1 MNKDEL
7 RQAMRARRRA
17 LSQEEQRRA
26 SLAVLERVRAFA
38 PYREARSVMAYMA
51 CRGELDLSPVLL
63 DALAQGKTLLL
74 PRCEAPGIM
83 TARRVTELSQL
94 AAGAYGLME
103 PAQCCA
109 VFPPEEINLI
119 FVPGTA
125 FDALGG
131 RLGQG
136 GGYYDRFLA
145 RTGALRTG
153 VCHDFAL
160 TACVPVQAHDVRMD
174 CILTP
179 GGMRC
184 TGSQPNEHR
193 RA

>member
-7 RQAMRARRRA
+7 RHAMRARRRA

-145 RTGALRTG
+145 QTRGLRVG

-160 TACVPVQAHDVRMD
+160 LERVPTMAHDVRMD
-174 CILTP
+174 AILTP
-179 GGMRC
+179 GAWIDCR
-184 TGSQPNEHR
+184 PEEDR
-193 RA
+193 RT

>member
-1 MNKDEL
+1 
-7 RQAMRARRRA
+7 MRSRRMA
-17 LSQEEQRRA
+17 LSVEEQRRA
-26 SLAVLERVRAFA
+26 SLAVHAHVRAFA
-38 PYREARSVMAYMA
+38 PYGKARSVMAYMA
-51 CRGELDLSPVLL
+51 CRGEIDLAPVIA
-63 DALAQGKTLLL
+63 DALARGKTLLL

-83 TARRVTELSQL
+83 TARRVTDLSQL
-94 AAGAYGLME
+94 AAGMYGLME
-103 PAQCCA
+103 PAKSCA
-109 VFPPEEINLI
+109 VFPPEEIDLI

-125 FDALGG
+125 FDASGG

-145 RTGALRTG
+145 RTGALRAG

-160 TACVPVQAHDVRMD
+160 TACVPAQAHDVRMD

-179 GGMRC
+179 GGLHG
-184 TGSQPNEHR
+184 TGGQPNDHR

>member
-7 RQAMRARRRA
+7 RHAMRARRRA

-83 TARRVTELSQL
+83 TARRVTDLSQL

-136 GGYYDRFLA
+136 GGYYDRFLPLS
-145 RTGALRTG
+145 RALRVG
-153 VCHDFAL
+153 VCPDFAL
-160 TACVPVQAHDVRMD
+160 LDAVPVHAHNARMD
-174 CILTP
+174 GIVTP
-179 GGMRC
+179 ER
-184 TGSQPNEHR
+184 TIRIE
-193 RA
+193 